1 MNKKEISEIRKQFT
15 PERSTIDRIC
25 TCYVDGEKNK
35 KFSMKEAFF
44 SLSSEECFK
53 YFEIFKKTLSGTI
66 GSNLLNM
73 DFPLDAELPGNTHDF
88 LLRLRNSKLQD
99 EHLLDAFFDKVI
111 EAYPYGENYYIILIH
126 VNYDVPG
133 KTSDGLDLE
142 DASDT
147 VYEYILCSI
156 CPVNLSKA
164 ALGYNTETHTIEERI
179 RDWVVDM
186 PMHGFLF
193 PSFNDRS
200 ADLHSVL
207 YYTKNPKEAHD
218 NFIERVLGSTVVP
231 TAPVQKEAFQNLII
245 ETLEEDCEFE
255 VVKNIHESIQ
265 ELIEINKENPDP
277 VILTK
282 EEIKQIFYESG
293 VSDDKME
300 DFDREYEKTAGN
312 DTPLMANHITSP
324 RKFSI
329 EGPDIVIKVNPQ
341 RTDLI
346 QTKVIDGRQCLVI
359 AVDSHLQVNG
369 IDVKLFDIPDDN
381 EEND

>member
-1 MNKKEISEIRKQFT
+1 MNKREIAEIRKQFT
-15 PERSTIDRIC
+15 PERSTIDRIA

-53 YFEIFKKTLSGTI
+53 YFEIFKKTLSGTL

-73 DFPLDAELPGNTHDF
+73 DFPTEAENPGNTQHF
-88 LLRLRNSKLQD
+88 LLQLRNSKLQD
-99 EHLLDAFFDKVI
+99 EALLDSFFDKI
-111 EAYPYGENYYIILIH
+111 IASYPYGENYYIILIH

-133 KTSDGLDLE
+133 KTSDGLDLD

-147 VYEYILCSI
+147 VFEYILCSI
-156 CPVNLSKA
+156 CPVNLTKA
-164 ALGYNTETHTIEERI
+164 GLGYNTETHTIEERI
-179 RDWVVDM
+179 RDWVVEL
-186 PMHGFLF
+186 PMNGFLF
-193 PSFNDRS
+193 PAFNDR
-200 ADLHSVL
+200 ATDIHSVL

-218 NFIERVLGSTVVP
+218 NFIEQMLGSTPVP
-231 TAPVQKEAFQNLII
+231 TAPVQKELFHNLIT
-245 ETLEEDCEFE
+245 ETLEETCEFE
-255 VVKNIHESIQ
+255 VVKNIHENIQ
-265 ELIEINKENPDP
+265 ELIEMNKDNPDP

-282 EEIKQIFYESG
+282 DEIKQIFYDSG

-300 DFDREYEKTAGN
+300 DFDREYDKNAGA

-324 RKFSI
+324 RRFCI
-329 EGPDIVIKVNPQ
+329 EAPDIVIKVNPE

-359 AVDSHLQVNG
+359 AVDSHLQING
-369 IDVKLFDIPDDN
+369 IDVKLFDMD
-381 EEND
+381 EEE